1 MQKTPLPLGGQILE
15 RPTLKDYFVQTG
27 FYDLL
32 PLALQLAKDLGY
44 GQSEMIEAICK
55 VSDKFYQYPPTK
67 NRTAWFKMVFQ
78 EKLAEARAD
87 ILTFR
92 AKQRKQGQ

>member
-1 MQKTPLPLGGQILE
+1 MKRLE
-15 RPTLKDYFVQTG
+15 DYFIRTG

-32 PLALQLAKDLGY
+32 PLSMQLAEDLGY
-44 GQSEMIEAICK
+44 DQGEMIEAICK

-67 NRTAWFKMVFQ
+67 NRTVWFRMVFV

-87 ILTFR
+87 ILAFR
-92 AKQRKQGQ
+92 AKKVK

>member
-1 MQKTPLPLGGQILE
+1 MKHLE
-15 RPTLKDYFVQTG
+15 DYFLKTG

-32 PLALQLAKDLGY
+32 PQALQLAEDLGY
-44 GQSEMIEAICK
+44 DHSEMMEAVCK

-67 NRTAWFKMVFQ
+67 NRTAWFRRVFM

-87 ILTFR
+87 ILAYR
-92 AKQRKQGQ
+92 AKTDRLSAGKITSP

>member
-1 MQKTPLPLGGQILE
+1 MMRLE
-15 RPTLKDYFVQTG
+15 GYFIRTG

-32 PLALQLAKDLGY
+32 PQAMKLAVDLGY
-44 GQSEMIEAICK
+44 DQAEMIEAICK

-67 NRTAWFKMVFQ
+67 NRNVWFRKVYV

-87 ILTFR
+87 ILYFR
-92 AKQRKQGQ
+92 AQEVSVMRP

>member
-1 MQKTPLPLGGQILE
+1 MKRLE
-15 RPTLKDYFVQTG
+15 EYFLKTG

-32 PLALQLAKDLGY
+32 PQAIHLAENLRYD
-44 GQSEMIEAICK
+44 QSEMIEAVCK

-67 NRTAWFKMVFQ
+67 NRTAWFKMVFV

-87 ILTFR
+87 ILAFR
-92 AKQRKQGQ
+92 AKAIK